1 MIMANK
7 ARGEVELDLGGE
19 TYVLRPTFG
28 AVCEI
33 EDAIGANLFDIGR
46 KLERAEITA
55 QELVKLT
62 HACIAQS
69 GASIEVDKLGELIVE
84 QGSLSVIAALV
95 GFCQSYAF
103 GGREEKKAGIP
114 PGQDPPVT
122 VAPTS
127 ENI

>member
-1 MIMANK
+1 MANK
-7 ARGEVELDLGGE
+7 ARGEVKLELGGE
-19 TYVLRPTFG
+19 TYVLRPSFG

-33 EDAIGANLFDIGR
+33 EEAIGTNLFDIGR

-69 GASIEVDKLGELIVE
+69 GTSIEMDKLGEQIVA
-84 QGSLSVIAALV
+84 QGSLGVIAALT

-103 GGREEKKAGIP
+103 GGQEEKKVGAAP
-114 PGQDPPVT
+114 EPSLPPVA
-122 VAPTS
+122 APMS
-127 ENI
+127 